1 MQLPELQPVRAFGPK
16 PAHPAPYLSSVHQAP
31 LFFRAMYI
39 YGCNS
44 LYLHL
49 FLCFVLCLRKISHHQ
64 NSSHTASVVESLAA
78 TGTQRAMHLRTKAKS
93 AIEHPLAIADPIK
106 HCRAP
111 SEDFAAHSELL
122 HLLSLNKAAHPYQP
136 TTRPIHSLSACVPIA
151 FIFILHCSKGVKQI
165 IFTSADFN
173 CLD

>member
-1 MQLPELQPVRAFGPK
+1 
-16 PAHPAPYLSSVHQAP
+16 
-31 LFFRAMYI
+31 MYI
-39 YGCNS
+39 FGCNS

-49 FLCFVLCLRKISHHQ
+49 FLCFVLCLMKISHHQ

-165 IFTSADFN
+165 
-173 CLD
+173 